1 MRHSAAFL
9 VAALVACG
17 GNEALTAPTGS
28 LQVTITTTGE
38 PGVETYSVSLDG
50 GSPSNVG
57 INGTVNFIAEAGSHA
72 VALSGV
78 PDGCS
83 LSGDNPQTVSV
94 SAEATT
100 AVSFAVIC
108 KPPVGIIDVRVTTS
122 GPGPSTFDVLLDG
135 ATQGSIQPSG
145 TLSIADVAAGGHTV
159 GLSALPANCQAQEAN
174 PQSVTVTAGAS
185 VPVVF
190 SITCAAPPAGTG
202 TLVVRTVTTGD
213 DPDGYQVSVDG
224 AAPQPIASNA
234 TIGLPNT
241 PAGPHS
247 VQLSGLDSACVV
259 QGVNPR
265 PITVPA
271 AASATVRFSVTCTP
285 PSGGLRITTTT
296 GGPGAGSDANG
307 YAVLVDSGPAQPIA
321 GSGTIT
327 VNGLSVGSHTVTLSD
342 LGAGCTVSGDNPRG
356 VIITAGSV
364 LDVSLTVTCTGPA
377 PSRIAFNSNARSL
390 QAIFIVNP
398 DGTGLTRLSPT
409 GAFDINPVWSPD
421 GSKILFG
428 SDQDLYVMN
437 GDGSARTKLVDG
449 EGIFTFRWSRDG
461 TRIAFIRERPE
472 GEDIF
477 EDLWV
482 MNSDGTGQ
490 LQLTQN
496 AVDPTWSPDGLR
508 IAFASSNQQ
517 LHVINADGTGDTPI
531 TPTTILASQ
540 PAWSPDGAQIVF
552 VSVAEK
558 DLMLINLDGSGLAQL
573 TSGSAI
579 DDSPVWS
586 PDGSRIAFVSG
597 PANQPLESE
606 VELVNRSGGTVTNL
620 TNSPGFDFDPDWSPD
635 GSKIVFTRSTA
646 GDREIY
652 TMNSDG
658 SGQTDVS
665 NRPNALDTSPD
676 WGGTSS
682 SSVASRGRTAGLIRR
697 WRLHGVTR

>member
-1 MRHSAAFL
+1 MRRSAAIW

-38 PGVETYSVSLDG
+38 PGTATYSLTLDG
-50 GSPSNVG
+50 GTPSDVG
-57 INGTVNFIAEAGSHA
+57 INGMVNFTVDAGTHA
-72 VALSGV
+72 IRL
-78 PDGCS
+78 DGLPGTCS
-83 LSGDNPQTVSV
+83 LSGDNPQTVTV
-94 SAEATT
+94 T
-100 AVSFAVIC
+100 ADAVTNVSFAVTC
-108 KPPVGIIDVRVTTS
+108 LPPVGTVEVRVTTS
-122 GPGPSTFDVLLDG
+122 GPGPSSYDLLLDG
-135 ATQGSIQPSG
+135 ATQDSVQSTASVSLPN
-145 TLSIADVAAGGHTV
+145 VAAGPHTV
-159 GLSALPANCQAQEAN
+159 GLSGLPPNCQVQEPN
-174 PQSVTVTAGAS
+174 PQSVTVAAS
-185 VPVVF
+185 TTVAAVF
-190 SITCAAPPAGTG
+190 SITCAAPPPETG
-202 TLVVRTVTTGD
+202 TLTVRTVTTGD
-213 DPDGYQVSVDG
+213 DPDGFQVSVDG
-224 AAPQPIASNA
+224 GAAQPIGSNA
-234 TIGLPNT
+234 SIALANT
-241 PAGPHS
+241 AAGSHS
-247 VQLSGLDSACVV
+247 VQLSGIDSSCVV
-259 QGVNPR
+259 QGANPR

-285 PSGGLRITTTT
+285 PTGGLRITTTT
-296 GGPGAGSDANG
+296 SGSGAGSDPNG
-307 YAVLVDSGPAQPIA
+307 YAVVVDSGVAQTIA
-321 GSGTIT
+321 GSDTIT

-342 LGAGCTVSGDNPRG
+342 LGTGCSVSGDNPR
-356 VIITAGSV
+356 VVLITARAVVDLSF
-364 LDVSLTVTCTGPA
+364 TVTCTGPA

-398 DGTGLTRLSPT
+398 DGTGLTRLSPS

-472 GEDIF
+472 GEDVF

-482 MNSDGTGQ
+482 MNSDGSGQ
-490 LQLTQN
+490 LLLAQN

-508 IAFASSNQQ
+508 IAFASVDQQ
-517 LHVINADGTGDTPI
+517 LHVINADGTGNTPI
-531 TPTTILASQ
+531 TPTTIRASQ

-552 VSVAEK
+552 VNVADK
-558 DLMLINLDGSGLAQL
+558 DLMLVNPDGTALALL
-573 TSGSAI
+573 TSGSPV

-597 PANQPLESE
+597 PADQPLESE
-606 VELVNRSGGTVTNL
+606 VELVNRSGGSITNL

-635 GSKIVFTRSTA
+635 GSKIVFTRSAT
-646 GDREIY
+646 GDPEIY

-676 WGGTSS
+676 WGGQPSTT
-682 SSVASRGRTAGLIRR
+682 VASRAPGASLLRR
-697 WRLHGVTR
+697 WRR